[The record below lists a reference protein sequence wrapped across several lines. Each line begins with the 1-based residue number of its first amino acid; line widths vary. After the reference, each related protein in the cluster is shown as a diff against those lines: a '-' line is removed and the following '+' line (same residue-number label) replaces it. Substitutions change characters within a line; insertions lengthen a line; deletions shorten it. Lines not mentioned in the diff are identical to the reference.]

1 MARPSATTHSA
12 PLLVLYDG
20 ACGLCQRSVRFL
32 LARDRHD
39 ALRFTAL
46 EGPIGRSVLARHP
59 DAEPAADSMRAVIG
73 HELPGE
79 RVLVRS
85 SAALAA
91 LAALGGAWRLVR
103 VLEAVP
109 RRWRD
114 RLYEAVAARR
124 HRWFPADACALPQP
138 HEQHKLLDLG
148 PGARDAGERVPS
160 ADARGAGPTR
170 QEAIR

>member
-1 MARPSATTHSA
+1 MARTPATTRPA

-32 LARDRHD
+32 MARDRRD
-39 ALRFTAL
+39 ALRFAAL

-59 DAEPAADSMRAVIG
+59 DAEPSADSLRVVVG
-73 HELPGE
+73 HGQPGE

-103 VLEAVP
+103 VLEALP

-114 RLYEAVAARR
+114 TLYDAVAARR

-138 HEQHKLLDLG
+138 HERHKLLDLALEAG
-148 PGARDAGERVPS
+148 GAGDRVPS
-160 ADARGAGPTR
+160 ADAPGAGPTR